1 MNVNAN
7 FMVKNVIQIKYG
19 GTVSLDVSAKVQ
31 EKMCAKKVIYLESC
45 YM

>member
-1 MNVNAN
+1 
-7 FMVKNVIQIKYG
+7 MVKNVIQIKYG